1 MGGGRR
7 DGVEQNKGADGKPHD
22 VTQFESIGF
31 HGEHNIKEIL
41 LGLRVFAKT
50 RYRGEDDVK
59 V

>member
-1 MGGGRR
+1 M
-7 DGVEQNKGADGKPHD
+7 ENLM
-22 VTQFESIGF
+22 TSLSFESIGF